1 MRGFSLIVA
10 YADSIEPG
18 SYRGEV
24 VNSPQALDANAA
36 QGVRMGARIALN
48 ASPLPVVVTA
58 QKPSDV
64 GACWGFAFGQSPK
77 RAAIIPQT
85 PATRSKKGHI
95 ARHNA
100 EK

>member
-1 MRGFSLIVA
+1 
-10 YADSIEPG
+10 
-18 SYRGEV
+18 
-24 VNSPQALDANAA
+24 
-36 QGVRMGARIALN
+36 MGARIALN

-64 GACWGFAFGQSPK
+64 SAFWGFRFWAVAK
-77 RAAIIPQT
+77 ACRNHT
-85 PATRSKKGHI
+85 PDTRHKVKKKGHI